1 MTTNISNRLSTR
13 VLAHFNEF
21 SGNRALTFSIIF
33 SREQAA
39 GSIRSI
45 KINGLQSNM
54 TPDNYVA
61 YIGIDWADRKHD
73 IALYDCASGT
83 WQESIIQTRPQDLLD
98 WVNQLRARYGEGRIA
113 VGMEQKR
120 GPLLYALCQYDNLV
134 LFPINPRTVAN
145 YRKAF
150 QPSRAKSDPV
160 DARLLVELM
169 QKHSD
174 KLELWVAGCP
184 KTRALRQWVESR
196 RMLVGEKVR
205 LTNRITASLKS
216 YFPQV
221 LDWFEDK
228 DTLVFC
234 EFIEQFPEVNA
245 AQAATPKQLTQFFR
259 SHKVIRKSAIN
270 RRIQQI
276 QDAGPPL
283 TNDAAVVVPAQAL
296 TRALVAL
303 LKVILHQ
310 LTDFNAQIAA
320 LFETLP
326 DAELFSNLP
335 GAGPHLAPRL
345 LVAFG
350 AERDRFTSAQAFMSY
365 VGIAPVKEESGKKRW
380 VHWRW
385 SCPIFLRQTFI
396 EWVNQARRFSPW
408 SQAFYQQQKR
418 AGKTHQK
425 SIRAL
430 AYKWGRILW
439 RCWQDQTAYDE
450 EKYVSALRRKKS
462 PLVKLLAVEATDF

>member
-1 MTTNISNRLSTR
+1 MPPEPTPESTLSSEPTNS
-13 VLAHFNEF
+13 
-21 SGNRALTFSIIF
+21 
-33 SREQAA
+33 
-39 GSIRSI
+39 
-45 KINGLQSNM
+45 
-54 TPDNYVA
+54 YVA
-61 YIGIDWADRKHD
+61 YVGIDWADRKHD

-83 WQESIIQTRPQDLLD
+83 WQESIIKTRPQDILD

-113 VGMEQKR
+113 VAMEQKR

-160 DARLLVELM
+160 DARILVELM
-169 QKHSD
+169 QKHPE
-174 KLELWVAGCP
+174 KLEVWVAGCP
-184 KTRALRQWVESR
+184 QTRELRQWVESR

-228 DTLVFC
+228 DTGVFC
-234 EFIEQFPEVNA
+234 AFIEQFPTVQA
-245 AQAATPKQLTQFFR
+245 AQAATPDALTAFFR
-259 SHKVIRKSAIN
+259 SHHAGRMSAIH

-276 QDAGPPL
+276 HDAGPPL
-283 TNDAAVVVPAQAL
+283 TRDAAIVEPAQAL
-296 TRALVAL
+296 TGALILL
-303 LKVILHQ
+303 LKVILTQ
-310 LTDFNAQIAA
+310 LTEFNAKIAERFVA
-320 LFETLP
+320 LP
-326 DAELFSNLP
+326 DAELFANLP

-350 AERDRFTSAQAFMSY
+350 VDRSRFTSAQAFMSY

-385 SCPIFLRQTFI
+385 SCPIFLRQTFV

-408 SQAFYQQQKR
+408 SQAFYQQQKQ
-418 AGKTHQK
+418 AGKSHQK
-425 SIRAL
+425 AIRAL

-439 RCWQDQTAYDE
+439 RCWQDRTPYDE
-450 EKYVSALRRKKS
+450 DKYVAALKRKQS
-462 PLVKLLAVEATDF
+462 PLVKQLIH

>member
-1 MTTNISNRLSTR
+1 MST
-13 VLAHFNEF
+13 
-21 SGNRALTFSIIF
+21 
-33 SREQAA
+33 Q
-39 GSIRSI
+39 
-45 KINGLQSNM
+45 
-54 TPDNYVA
+54 NYVA

-73 IALYDCASGT
+73 IALYDCTSDT
-83 WQESIIQTRPQDLLD
+83 WQESIIKTRPQDILD
-98 WVNQLRARYGEGRIA
+98 WVNQLRARYGDGKIA
-113 VGMEQKR
+113 VAMEQKR

-169 QKHSD
+169 QKHPE
-174 KLELWVAGCP
+174 KLVCWVPGCP
-184 KTRALRQWVESR
+184 QTRALRQWVESR

-234 EFIEQFPEVNA
+234 SFMEQFPSVTD
-245 AQAATPKQLTQFFR
+245 AQAATPEQLTQFFR
-259 SHKVIRKSAIN
+259 SHQAGRKTAIA

-276 QDAGPPL
+276 QEAGPPL
-283 TNDAAVVVPAQAL
+283 TRDDAIVVPAQAL
-296 TRALVAL
+296 TCALIAL
-303 LKVILHQ
+303 LKVVLSQ
-310 LTDFNAQIAA
+310 LNDFNAKIVA
-320 LFETLP
+320 LFESIP
-326 DAELFSNLP
+326 DAELFSTLP

-350 AERDRFTSAQAFMSY
+350 AERDRFSSAQAFMSY
-365 VGIAPVKEESGKKRW
+365 IGIAPVKEESGKKRW

-385 SCPIFLRQTFI
+385 SCPIFLRQTFV
-396 EWVNQARRFSPW
+396 EWVNQSRRFSPW
-408 SQAFYQQQKR
+408 AQAFYQQQKR
-418 AGKTHQK
+418 AGKSHQTA
-425 SIRAL
+425 IRAL

-439 RCWQDQTAYDE
+439 RCWQDNTPYDE
-450 EKYVSALRRKKS
+450 QKYLAALARKKS
-462 PLVKLLAVEATDF
+462 PLIKLLGGNDKECQTFSEA

>member
-1 MTTNISNRLSTR
+1 MTI
-13 VLAHFNEF
+13 
-21 SGNRALTFSIIF
+21 
-33 SREQAA
+33 
-39 GSIRSI
+39 
-45 KINGLQSNM
+45 
-54 TPDNYVA
+54 DNYVA

-73 IALYDCASGT
+73 IALYDCASGI
-83 WQESIIQTRPQDLLD
+83 WQESVIQTRPQDLLD

-134 LFPINPRTVAN
+134 LFPVNPRTVAN

-169 QKHSD
+169 QKHPD
-174 KLELWVAGCP
+174 RLERWVAGCP
-184 KTRALRQWVESR
+184 QTRALRQWVESR

-234 EFIEQFPEVNA
+234 EFIEQFSEVQT
-245 AQAATPKQLTQFFR
+245 AQAATPQQLTQFFHA
-259 SHKVIRKSAIN
+259 HKVTRKSAIN

-276 QDAGPPL
+276 QEAGPPL
-283 TNDAAVVVPAQAL
+283 TTDEAIVVPAQAL
-296 TRALVAL
+296 TQALIAL

-310 LTDFNAQIAA
+310 LADFNAKIAE
-320 LFETLP
+320 LFEALP
-326 DAELFSNLP
+326 DAELFSSLP
-335 GAGPHLAPRL
+335 GAGPYLAPRL

-350 AERDRFTSAQAFMSY
+350 AERDRFSSAQAFMSY

-380 VHWRW
+380 VHW
-385 SCPIFLRQTFI
+385 
-396 EWVNQARRFSPW
+396 QASPEGGFPSVGNWRDGLALFFS
-408 SQAFYQQQKR
+408 
-418 AGKTHQK
+418 G
-425 SIRAL
+425 
-430 AYKWGRILW
+430 
-439 RCWQDQTAYDE
+439 
-450 EKYVSALRRKKS
+450 
-462 PLVKLLAVEATDF
+462 KLLLNGSIKPDASPPGRKRFISSKSGRANLIKKRFGHWLTNGAESFGGVGKPIQPMTKRNTWLHSHGRSYRSSSS

>member
-1 MTTNISNRLSTR
+1 MTT
-13 VLAHFNEF
+13 E
-21 SGNRALTFSIIF
+21 
-33 SREQAA
+33 
-39 GSIRSI
+39 
-45 KINGLQSNM
+45 
-54 TPDNYVA
+54 NYVA

-83 WQESIIQTRPQDLLD
+83 WEEYIIQTRPQDLLD
-98 WVNQLRARYGEGRIA
+98 WVNQLRARYGEGKIA

-169 QKHSD
+169 RKHPE

-184 KTRALRQWVESR
+184 QTRALRQWVESR

-205 LTNRITASLKS
+205 LTNRITASLKA

-234 EFIEQFPEVNA
+234 AFMEQFPSVSS
-245 AQAATPKQLTQFFR
+245 AQAATPEQLTQFFR
-259 SHKVIRKSAIN
+259 AHHAGRKSAIN

-283 TNDAAVVVPAQAL
+283 TRDEAIVVPAQAL
-296 TRALVAL
+296 TCALIAL
-303 LKVILHQ
+303 LKVILNQ
-310 LTDFNAQIAA
+310 LTDFNAKIAE

-326 DAELFSNLP
+326 DAELFSSLP

-350 AERDRFTSAQAFMSY
+350 AERDRFSSAQALMSY

-385 SCPIFLRQTFI
+385 SCPIFLRQTFV
-396 EWVNQARRFSPW
+396 EWVNQSRRFSPW
-408 SQAFYQQQKR
+408 ALAFYQQQKS
-418 AGKTHQK
+418 AGKTHQTA
-425 SIRAL
+425 IRAL

-439 RCWQDQTAYDE
+439 RCWQDHTPYDE
-450 EKYVSALRRKKS
+450 QKYLTALTRKKS
-462 PLVKLLAVEATDF
+462 PLIMLLGPKDKDCQTLKEA

>member
-1 MTTNISNRLSTR
+1 MTT
-13 VLAHFNEF
+13 
-21 SGNRALTFSIIF
+21 
-33 SREQAA
+33 
-39 GSIRSI
+39 
-45 KINGLQSNM
+45 
-54 TPDNYVA
+54 DDYVA

-83 WQESIIQTRPQDLLD
+83 WQESVIQTRPQDILD
-98 WVNQLRARYGEGRIA
+98 WVNQLRLRYGQGKIA
-113 VGMEQKR
+113 VALEQKR

-160 DARLLVELM
+160 DARILVELM
-169 QKHSD
+169 QKHPE
-174 KLELWVAGCP
+174 KLERWVTGCP
-184 KTRALRQWVESR
+184 QIRALRQWVESR
-196 RMLVGEKVR
+196 RMLVQEKVR

-228 DTLVFC
+228 DTRLFC
-234 EFIEQFPEVNA
+234 DFLQQFPDVKS
-245 AQAATPKQLTQFFR
+245 AQAATSQQLTLFFR
-259 SHKVIRKSAIN
+259 SHTVVRRTAIT

-283 TNDAAVVVPAQAL
+283 TPDEAIVVPAQAL
-296 TRALVAL
+296 TLALVAL
-303 LKVILHQ
+303 LKVIIQQ
-310 LTDFNAQIAA
+310 LTRFNDTIAH
-320 LFETLP
+320 LFEALP
-326 DAELFSNLP
+326 DAPLFAELP

-350 AERDRFTSAQAFMSY
+350 EDRSRFTSAQAFMSY

-385 SCPIFLRQTFI
+385 SCPIFLRQTFV
-396 EWVNQARRFSPW
+396 EWVNQARRFSAW
-408 SQAFYQQQKR
+408 SQAFYEQQKQ
-418 AGKTHQK
+418 AGKSHQK
-425 SIRAL
+425 AIRSL

-439 RCWQDQTAYDE
+439 RCWQDNTPYDE
-450 EKYVSALRRKKS
+450 EKYVAALRQKQS
-462 PLVKLLAVEATDF
+462 PLVKRLAI

>member
-1 MTTNISNRLSTR
+1 MNT
-13 VLAHFNEF
+13 
-21 SGNRALTFSIIF
+21 
-33 SREQAA
+33 Q
-39 GSIRSI
+39 
-45 KINGLQSNM
+45 
-54 TPDNYVA
+54 NYVA

-73 IALYDCASGT
+73 IALYDCASNT
-83 WQESIIQTRPQDLLD
+83 WQEYTIKTRPQDLLD
-98 WVNQLRARYGEGRIA
+98 WVNQLRTFYGEGKIA

-169 QKHSD
+169 QKHPE
-174 KLELWVAGCP
+174 KLEPWVAGCP

-205 LTNRITASLKS
+205 LTNRITAALKS

-221 LDWFEDK
+221 LDWFDDK

-234 EFIEQFPEVNA
+234 AFIEQFPSVMA
-245 AQAATPKQLTQFFR
+245 AQAATPEQLTQFFC
-259 SHKVIRKSAIN
+259 SHQAGRKSAIA

-283 TNDAAVVVPAQAL
+283 THDVAIVVPAQAL
-296 TRALVAL
+296 TGALIAL
-303 LKVILHQ
+303 LKVILQQ
-310 LTDFNAQIAA
+310 LSDFNAKIAA
-320 LFETLP
+320 VFETLP
-326 DAELFSNLP
+326 DAELFSSLP
-335 GAGPHLAPRL
+335 GAGPNLAPRL

-350 AERDRFTSAQAFMSY
+350 AQRDRFSSAQAFMSY
-365 VGIAPVKEESGKKRW
+365 VGIAPVKEESGKKHW

-385 SCPIFLRQTFI
+385 SCPIFLRQTFV
-396 EWVNQARRFSPW
+396 EWVNQSRRFSPW
-408 SQAFYQQQKR
+408 AQAFYQQQKR
-418 AGKTHQK
+418 AGKSHQTA
-425 SIRAL
+425 IRAL

-439 RCWQDQTAYDE
+439 RCWQDNVPYDE
-450 EKYVSALRRKKS
+450 EKYLAALARKRS
-462 PLVKLLAVEATDF
+462 PLIKLLRSDVQDSQTLQEA